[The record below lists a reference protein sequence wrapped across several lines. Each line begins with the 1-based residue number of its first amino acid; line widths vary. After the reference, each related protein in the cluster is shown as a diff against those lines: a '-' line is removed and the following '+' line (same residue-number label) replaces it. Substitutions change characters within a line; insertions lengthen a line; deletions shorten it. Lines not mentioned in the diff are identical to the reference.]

1 MSGIGRI
8 LGLAATFA
16 GIALLEELRP
26 LRPRIEKKTRH
37 AFRDLIIAA
46 MSGVATAV
54 VEELLVAPVATA
66 VTRRRLGILQR
77 IRLPRPAATIAGV
90 LLLDY
95 TLWLWHWLNH
105 RTSPLW
111 RFHRVHHVDLD
122 LDVWTSLR
130 FHFGEMAMAG
140 VVRTLQIRL
149 IGAKPESVRMW
160 QTLLLPS
167 IFFHH
172 SKIALPWRVEKALS
186 YVIVTPRM
194 HAIHHSTVLAET
206 NSNWSSLFSMWDRIH
221 GTFRLDVPQES
232 ITIGVPAYQAPA
244 DVTLGKMI
252 ALPVRG
258 TEGDWPAVVQSTL

>member
-1 MSGIGRI
+1 MNTTGRI

-16 GIALLEELRP
+16 GIAILEELRP
-26 LRPRIEKKTRH
+26 LRPRVEKKSRH
-37 AFRDLIIAA
+37 AFRDVIIAA

-54 VEELLVAPVATA
+54 VQELLVAPVATA
-66 VTRRRLGILQR
+66 VTRRRLGMLQKVA
-77 IRLPRPAATIAGV
+77 LPRPAATVAGV

-95 TLWLWHWLNH
+95 TLWVWHWLNH

-140 VVRTLQIRL
+140 VVRMLQIRL
-149 IGAKPESVRMW
+149 IGANPESVRLW

-172 SKIALPWRVEKALS
+172 SKIALPWSVEKALS
-186 YVIVTPRM
+186 YVTVTPRM
-194 HAIHHSTVLAET
+194 HSIHHSTVRDET
-206 NSNWSSLFSMWDRIH
+206 NSNWSSLFSLWDRIH
-221 GTFRLDVPQES
+221 GSFRLDVPQES
-232 ITIGVPAYQAPA
+232 ITIGVPAYQAPE
-244 DVTLGKMI
+244 DVTLKKMI
-252 ALPVRG
+252 ALPLRG
-258 TEGDWPAVVQSTL
+258 TEGDWRVVAHSTL